1 MDKLDNHL
9 MPKETILLRAQIH
22 EASIYLPLFFLGIL
36 LIVTFWWLFFIEAP
50 TLYITLVLVG
60 MIVYVGP
67 HFIRTVIAYLTTE
80 FAVTNQRIIAKRG
93 LFRREITEIFLH
105 KVESIRI
112 DQGIA
117 GRLFDYGKIDIIGTG
132 GTHGSFVG
140 ISKPFVFRENVNR
153 VIEEYKPSQK

>member
-93 LFRREITEIFLH
+93 LFRREIT
-105 KVESIRI
+105 
-112 DQGIA
+112 
-117 GRLFDYGKIDIIGTG
+117 
-132 GTHGSFVG
+132 
-140 ISKPFVFRENVNR
+140 KPFVFRENVNR